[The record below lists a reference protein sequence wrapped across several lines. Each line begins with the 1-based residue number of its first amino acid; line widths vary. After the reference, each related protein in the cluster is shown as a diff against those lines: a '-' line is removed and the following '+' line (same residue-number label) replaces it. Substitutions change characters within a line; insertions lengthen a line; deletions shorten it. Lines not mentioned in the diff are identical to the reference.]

1 MPAFDLRH
9 IYIAEYQ
16 NASGAITY
24 GVPVKAGDAMSANL
38 EMRYAEGRLY
48 AESTLAEYMRK
59 ALGGTISLAVK
70 YIPEEAQTLM
80 YGTQSNTRTV
90 GEKQIKSLKT
100 TAKDVLKYVGV
111 SFYAPDMIDGV
122 QKYTCVFVSRA
133 LFGAPSM
140 VYQTLGESI
149 TFNTPTTTGEFLANN
164 AATQDLLE
172 TAIADTEEDAIAWCA
187 AVFGKNA

>member
-9 IYIAEYQ
+9 INIAEYQ

-70 YIPEEAQTLM
+70 YIPEDAQKLM

-90 GEKQIKSLKT
+90 NEKGIKSLKT
-100 TAKDVLKYVGV
+100 TAKDVSKYVGV

-122 QKYTCVFVSRA
+122 PKYTCVFVSRA

-164 AATQDLLE
+164 AATQDFLE
-172 TAIADTEEDAIAWCA
+172 VAIADTEEDAIAWCA
-187 AVFGKNA
+187 VVFGANA

>member
-9 IYIAEYQ
+9 INIAEYK

-90 GEKQIKSLKT
+90 GEKQIKSMKT
-100 TAKDVLKYVGV
+100 TAKDVSKYVGV

-164 AATQDLLE
+164 AATQDFLE
-172 TAIADTEEDAIAWCA
+172 VAIADTEADAIAWCA
-187 AVFGKNA
+187 EVFGANA

>member
-9 IYIAEYQ
+9 INIAEYK
-16 NASGAITY
+16 NASGTITY

-59 ALGGTISLAVK
+59 ALGGTISMAVK

-100 TAKDVLKYVGV
+100 TAKDVSKYVGV

-172 TAIADTEEDAIAWCA
+172 VAIADTEEDAIAWCA
-187 AVFGKNA
+187 KVFGANA

>member
-9 IYIAEYQ
+9 INIAEYK

-100 TAKDVLKYVGV
+100 TAKDVSKYVGV
-111 SFYAPDMIDGV
+111 SFYAPDMIDGM

-172 TAIADTEEDAIAWCA
+172 VAIADTEEDAIAWCA
-187 AVFGKNA
+187 AVFGGNA

>member
-9 IYIAEYQ
+9 INIAEYK
-16 NASGAITY
+16 NASGTITY

-100 TAKDVLKYVGV
+100 TAKDVSKYVGV

-172 TAIADTEEDAIAWCA
+172 VAIADTEEDAIAWCA
-187 AVFGKNA
+187 KVFGANA

>member
-9 IYIAEYQ
+9 INIAEYK

-100 TAKDVLKYVGV
+100 TAKDVSKYVGV

-172 TAIADTEEDAIAWCA
+172 VAIADTEEDAIAWCA
-187 AVFGKNA
+187 AVFGGNA

>member
-1 MPAFDLRH
+1 MPAFDLKH
-9 IYIAEYQ
+9 INIAEYK

-59 ALGGTISLAVK
+59 ALGGTISMAVK

-90 GEKQIKSLKT
+90 GEKQIKSMKT
-100 TAKDVLKYVGV
+100 TAKDVSKYVGV

-172 TAIADTEEDAIAWCA
+172 VAIADTEEDAIAWCA
-187 AVFGKNA
+187 AVFG